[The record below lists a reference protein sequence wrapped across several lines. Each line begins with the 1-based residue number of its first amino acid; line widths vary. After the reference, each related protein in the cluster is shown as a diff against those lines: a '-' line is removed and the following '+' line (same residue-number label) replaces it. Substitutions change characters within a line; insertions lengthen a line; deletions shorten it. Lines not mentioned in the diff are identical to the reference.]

1 MIKIIEKEFLDDDFI
16 IKPFASN
23 IKINENIYFKKDDT
37 YYFGN
42 YKRDKLSYIKEKINK
57 NKKRIISAIENGTSI
72 IIHGNSIELFNN
84 SFKACDINLF
94 TAYDDKKMAKRK
106 KVKFVNDL
114 NYGINSLN
122 FKYKNLI
129 CFK

>member
-16 IKPFASN
+16 IKPFASDIN
-23 IKINENIYFKKDDT
+23 INDNIYFTKNNT

-42 YKRDKLSYIKEKINK
+42 YKDDKKDYIKNKINR
-57 NKKRIISAIENGTSI
+57 NKKRIINAIENGTNF

-84 SFKACDINLF
+84 SFKANDINLF
-94 TAYDDKKMAKRK
+94 TAYHKKNIIRK
-106 KVKFVNDL
+106 NIKKINDL
-114 NYGINSLN
+114 KIGIDS
-122 FKYKNLI
+122 FYFRYKNLI